1 MSNYESVL
9 IARQDLGTSQV
20 NNIVSELS
28 DVIKKEGGE
37 VVKVDN
43 WGLKNLA
50 YRIKKNRKGHY
61 VLMNISAPA
70 NAIAEFERIMR
81 FNEDIIRYM
90 TVKVEEFNDL
100 FGVLHMALDA
110 QRQRLG
116 ALQEQESVERRDG
129 SAGVAEKDCADIG
142 YESSRA
148 DSVRE
153 GDAVVTRV
161 RVSDRSVLAGS
172 LPVELAGI
180 DDNAAEGCAVTAD
193 ELGCGMYNDVSTVLD
208 WSYKIRCCKCIIY
221 NKRDFMLMCDIC
233 DCFNINYI

>member
-37 VVKVDN
+37 VVRVDN

-61 VLMNISAPA
+61 VVMNIAAPA

-90 TVKVEEFNDL
+90 TVKVDEFSEDSSASNDK
-100 FGVLHMALDA
+100 D
-110 QRQRLG
+110 
-116 ALQEQESVERRDG
+116 SVE
-129 SAGVAEKDCADIG
+129 E
-142 YESSRA
+142 
-148 DSVRE
+148 
-153 GDAVVTRV
+153 
-161 RVSDRSVLAGS
+161 
-172 LPVELAGI
+172 
-180 DDNAAEGCAVTAD
+180 
-193 ELGCGMYNDVSTVLD
+193 
-208 WSYKIRCCKCIIY
+208 
-221 NKRDFMLMCDIC
+221 
-233 DCFNINYI
+233 

>member
-61 VLMNISAPA
+61 VLMNITAPA

-81 FNEDIIRYM
+81 FNEDIIRYICLLY
-90 TVKVEEFNDL
+90 T
-100 FGVLHMALDA
+100 
-110 QRQRLG
+110 
-116 ALQEQESVERRDG
+116 SPSPRD
-129 SAGVAEKDCADIG
+129 
-142 YESSRA
+142 
-148 DSVRE
+148 
-153 GDAVVTRV
+153 
-161 RVSDRSVLAGS
+161 
-172 LPVELAGI
+172 
-180 DDNAAEGCAVTAD
+180 
-193 ELGCGMYNDVSTVLD
+193 
-208 WSYKIRCCKCIIY
+208 
-221 NKRDFMLMCDIC
+221 
-233 DCFNINYI
+233 